1 MLILVW
7 ICLMVAGVGN
17 RAQAAK
23 PVEVDGLFY
32 EITGMNT
39 ARIVGSERNEATLVI
54 PEQVTIKKATY
65 TVTAVGNAFA
75 IPDKNGNIK
84 ETGWGMLQKVVIPNT
99 VTRLDEFA
107 FAAQAQLSE
116 VQLPSS
122 LETIGKAAFA
132 QCSSLPEIRL
142 PESLRVIGQEAFAG
156 CISLKTIDIPNGVT
170 EIQDWALS
178 GCKIFT
184 LDLRNTR
191 IRTFNLNCL
200 GGAAW
205 AFVALP
211 KGITQFTGN
220 GNTGGA
226 FFYMDYASL
235 EALDKVEFREFLE
248 SIQIL
253 AVGNTE
259 VYDKRYLPNLRM
271 LVLSDGVKEIGK
283 EAFYCYQKLEKVY
296 LNGFSFE
303 DPTTGKS
310 YRLGKSD
317 ITIIGDKAFYLCP
330 SLTDIAFP
338 HTLEKIESYAFDGC
352 RSLKSISL
360 PLSLNY
366 IGTYAFS
373 SCSQLE
379 QVKGLNSSITYS
391 YFGEKTS
398 HPFILGKF
406 DFEEAQ
412 KTFSYFALGYL
423 KKELEAWEL
432 KKEFETTA
440 QWQQRV
446 TVENREK
453 RVGELIEQAKREF
466 VAQAEKPELNVTLG
480 SYDADYHN
488 FRLDAGELGY
498 VYVQVPAG
506 EAPAFKAN
514 FGSARLTPDYGVKD
528 DRLALVGMTVS
539 LNGKTYKNL
548 DAVPDD
554 NRELLAQLPP
564 LSIDLGGESTPAQQG
579 AMPAPQPKEAD
590 VDRNIPVTG
599 TVADKTFAVVIANEE
614 YTREARVPFALRDG
628 EVFAEYCQKT
638 LGIPEKNIRVVRNA
652 TLNDMKFQ
660 LNWLAQVLG
669 TYNGT
674 ARAIVYYAGHG
685 IPDEADKGA
694 YLLPVDGYGSDVS
707 TGYALKDFYAALN
720 GAPAESVTV
729 FLDACFSGAKRESGM
744 MASARGVAIKVKEE
758 APQGKMVVFTAAQGD
773 ETAYQYAE
781 KGHGMFT
788 YFLLKKLQE
797 TRGEVTLGELGDY
810 LTGEVKR
817 ESLLNNNK
825 AQTPTVIPAAGMTG
839 WRERTLK

>member
-1 MLILVW
+1 MKTLILVW
-7 ICLMVAGVGN
+7 ICLLVAGVGN

-39 ARIVGSERNEATLVI
+39 VRIVGSERNEVTLVI
-54 PEQVTIKKATY
+54 PEQVTIKKVTY

-99 VTRLDEFA
+99 VTRLDEYA

-156 CISLKTIDIPNGVT
+156 CTSLKAIDIPNGVT
-170 EIQDWALS
+170 EIQDWAFA

-184 LDLRNTR
+184 FDFRNTR
-191 IRTFNLNCL
+191 IRTFNLICL
-200 GGAAW
+200 AKAA
-205 AFVALP
+205 ALFVALP
-211 KGITQFTGN
+211 KGVTQFTGRLIDS
-220 GNTGGA
+220 GTTL
-226 FFYMDYASL
+226 FYMDYASL
-235 EALDKVEFREFLE
+235 KALSKGGFREFLE

-253 AVGNTE
+253 AVGNAE
-259 VYDKRYLPNLRM
+259 VYNEIYLPNLKM
-271 LVLSDGVKEIGK
+271 IVLADGIKEIGK
-283 EAFYCYQKLEKVY
+283 RAFECRQKLEKVY

-317 ITIIGDKAFYLCP
+317 VTVIGDHAFYLCGG
-330 SLTDIAFP
+330 LTDIALP
-338 HTLEKIESYAFDGC
+338 SSLERIESHAFDGC
-352 RSLKSISL
+352 SSLKSISL

-366 IGTYAFS
+366 IGECAFW
-373 SCSQLE
+373 SCDQLE
-379 QVKGLNSSITYS
+379 QVKGLNSSITYNYYNGS
-391 YFGEKTS
+391 D
-398 HPFILGKF
+398 PFIYEF
-406 DFEEAQ
+406 HFAEVQ
-412 KTFSYFALGYL
+412 QTFSYFALGYL
-423 KKELEAWEL
+423 KKELEAWEQ

-453 RVGELIEQAKREF
+453 RVGELIEQAKKEF

-488 FRLDAGELGY
+488 FRLDAEELGY

-579 AMPAPQPKEAD
+579 ATSAPQPKEAD

-599 TVADKTFAVVIANEE
+599 AVADKTFAVVIANEE
-614 YTREARVPFALRDG
+614 YTREVRVPFALRDG

-638 LGIPEKNIRVVRNA
+638 LGIPEKNIRVVKNA

-685 IPDEADKGA
+685 VPDEADKGA

-758 APQGKMVVFTAAQGD
+758 APQGKIVVFTAAQGD

>member
-1 MLILVW
+1 MRALILAW
-7 ICLMVAGVGN
+7 ICLLVAGIGN
-17 RAQAAK
+17 QVQAAK

-32 EITGMNT
+32 EITGTNT
-39 ARIVGSERNEATLVI
+39 VRIVGSGRNEAALVI
-54 PEQVTIKKATY
+54 PEQVTIKNATY
-65 TVTAVGNAFA
+65 IVTAVGTAFA
-75 IPDKNGNIK
+75 IPDKNGKIK
-84 ETGWGMLQKVVIPNT
+84 QTGWGMLQKVVIPNT
-99 VTRLDEFA
+99 VTRLEPYA

-116 VQLPSS
+116 VQ
-122 LETIGKAAFA
+122 
-132 QCSSLPEIRL
+132 L

-156 CISLKTIDIPNGVT
+156 CTSLKAIDIPNGVT
-170 EIQDWALS
+170 EIQDRAFA

-184 LDLRNTR
+184 FNLRNTQ

-211 KGITQFTGN
+211 KGVTQFTGN

-235 EALDKVEFREFLE
+235 EALSKGGFREFLE

-253 AVGNTE
+253 GVGNTE
-259 VYDKRYLPNLRM
+259 VYNKIYLPNLRM
-271 LVLSDGVKEIGK
+271 IVLADGIKEIGK
-283 EAFYCYQKLEKVY
+283 RAFDCYQKLGKVY

-303 DPTTGKS
+303 DPATGKS

-317 ITIIGDKAFYLCP
+317 ITVIGDHAFYLCQ
-330 SLTDIAFP
+330 SLTGIALP
-338 HTLEKIESYAFDGC
+338 SSLERIESHAFDGC
-352 RSLKSISL
+352 HSLKSISL
-360 PLSLNY
+360 PLFLNY
-366 IGTYAFS
+366 IGECAFW
-373 SCSQLE
+373 SCEQLE
-379 QVKGLNSSITYS
+379 QVKGLNNSITYG
-391 YFGEKTS
+391 YYNGLA
-398 HPFILGKF
+398 PFDYEF
-406 DFEEAQ
+406 HFEEVQ

-423 KKELEAWEL
+423 KKELEAWEQ

-446 TVENREK
+446 TVESREK
-453 RVGELIEQAKREF
+453 RVGELIEQAKKEF

-498 VYVQVPAG
+498 VYVQVSAG

-514 FGSARLTPDYGVKD
+514 FSNARLTPDYGVKD
-528 DRLALVGMTVS
+528 DRLALVGMEVS

-554 NRELLAQLPP
+554 NRELLVQLPP
-564 LSIDLGGESTPAQQG
+564 LSIDLGGENTPVQQG
-579 AMPAPQPKEAD
+579 ATPAPQPKAAD
-590 VDRNIPVTG
+590 VDMNIPETG

-614 YTREARVPFALRDG
+614 YSREARVPFALRDG
-628 EVFAEYCQKT
+628 EVFAEYCRKT
-638 LGIPEKNIRVVRNA
+638 LGIPEKNIRVVKNA

-660 LNWLAQVLG
+660 LNWLSQVLG
-669 TYNGT
+669 TYHGA

-707 TGYALKDFYAALN
+707 TGFSLKDFYGMLSAV
-720 GAPAESVTV
+720 PAESVAV
-729 FLDACFSGAKRESGM
+729 FLDACFSGTKRESGM
-744 MASARGVAIKVKEE
+744 LASARGVAIKVRDE
-758 APQGKMVVFTAAQGD
+758 APQGNLVVFTAAQGD

-797 TRGEVTLGELGDY
+797 SKGDVTLGELGDY
-810 LTGEVKR
+810 ITNEVKR

-825 AQTPTVIPAAGMTG
+825 IQTPTVIPATGMTG
-839 WRERTLK
+839 WRGWKLK

>member
-1 MLILVW
+1 MRALILAW
-7 ICLMVAGVGN
+7 ICLLVAGIGN
-17 RAQAAK
+17 QVQAAK

-32 EITGMNT
+32 EITGTNT
-39 ARIVGSERNEATLVI
+39 VRIVGSGRNEAALVI
-54 PEQVTIKKATY
+54 PEQVTIKNATY
-65 TVTAVGNAFA
+65 IVTAVGTAFA
-75 IPDKNGNIK
+75 IPDKNGKIK
-84 ETGWGMLQKVVIPNT
+84 QTGWGMLQKVVIPNT
-99 VTRLDEFA
+99 VTRLEPYA

-116 VQLPSS
+116 VQ
-122 LETIGKAAFA
+122 
-132 QCSSLPEIRL
+132 L

-156 CISLKTIDIPNGVT
+156 CTSLKAIDIPNGVT
-170 EIQDWALS
+170 EIQDRAFA

-184 LDLRNTR
+184 FNLRNTQ

-211 KGITQFTGN
+211 KGVTQFTGN

-235 EALDKVEFREFLE
+235 EALSKGGFREFLE

-253 AVGNTE
+253 GVGNTE
-259 VYDKRYLPNLRM
+259 VYNKIYLPNLRM
-271 LVLSDGVKEIGK
+271 IVLADGIKEIG
-283 EAFYCYQKLEKVY
+283 ERAFDCYQKLGKVY

-303 DPTTGKS
+303 DPATGKS

-317 ITIIGDKAFYLCP
+317 ITVIGDHAFYLCQ
-330 SLTDIAFP
+330 SLTGIALP
-338 HTLEKIESYAFDGC
+338 SSLERIESHAFDGC
-352 RSLKSISL
+352 HSLKSISL
-360 PLSLNY
+360 PLFLNY
-366 IGTYAFS
+366 IGECAFW
-373 SCSQLE
+373 SCEQLE
-379 QVKGLNSSITYS
+379 QVKGLNNSITYG
-391 YFGEKTS
+391 YYNGLA
-398 HPFILGKF
+398 PFDYEF
-406 DFEEAQ
+406 HFEEVQ

-423 KKELEAWEL
+423 KKELEAWEQ

-446 TVENREK
+446 TVENREN
-453 RVGELIEQAKREF
+453 RVDELIEQAKKEF

-498 VYVQVPAG
+498 VYVQVPLG

-514 FGSARLTPDYGVKD
+514 FSNARLSPAYGVKD
-528 DRLALVGMTVS
+528 DRLALVGMEVI

-564 LSIDLGGESTPAQQG
+564 LSIDLGGENTPVQQG
-579 AMPAPQPKEAD
+579 ATPAPQPKAAD
-590 VDRNIPVTG
+590 VDMNIPETG

-614 YTREARVPFALRDG
+614 YSREARVPFALRDG
-628 EVFAEYCQKT
+628 EVFAEYCRKT
-638 LGIPEKNIRVVRNA
+638 LGIPEKNIRVVKNA

-660 LNWLAQVLG
+660 LNWLSQVLG
-669 TYNGT
+669 TYHGA

-707 TGYALKDFYAALN
+707 TGFSLKDFYGMLSAV
-720 GAPAESVTV
+720 PSESVAV
-729 FLDACFSGAKRESGM
+729 FLDACFSGTKRESGM
-744 MASARGVAIKVKEE
+744 LASARGVAIKVRDE
-758 APQGKMVVFTAAQGD
+758 APQGNLVVFTAAQGD

-797 TRGEVTLGELGDY
+797 SKGDVTLGELGDY
-810 LTGEVKR
+810 ITNEVKR

-825 AQTPTVIPAAGMTG
+825 IQTPTVIPATGMTG
-839 WRERTLK
+839 WRGWKLK

>member
-1 MLILVW
+1 MILAW
-7 ICLMVAGVGN
+7 ICLLVAGTGN

-39 ARIVGSERNEATLVI
+39 VRIVGSERNEVTLII
-54 PEQVTIKKATY
+54 PEQVTIKKVTY

-99 VTRLDEFA
+99 VTRLDEYA

-156 CISLKTIDIPNGVT
+156 CTSLKAIDIPNGMT
-170 EIQDWALS
+170 EIQDWAFA

-200 GGAAW
+200 GGAALS
-205 AFVALP
+205 FVALP

-235 EALDKVEFREFLE
+235 EALSKGGFSEFLK

-253 AVGNTE
+253 GVGNTE
-259 VYDKRYLPNLRM
+259 VYNKIYLPNLRM
-271 LVLSDGVKEIGK
+271 IVLADGIKEIGK
-283 EAFYCYQKLEKVY
+283 RAFECRQKLEKVY

-317 ITIIGDKAFYLCP
+317 VTVIGDHAFYLCGG
-330 SLTDIAFP
+330 LTDIALP
-338 HTLEKIESYAFDGC
+338 SSLERIESHAFDGC
-352 RSLKSISL
+352 SSLKSISL

-366 IGTYAFS
+366 IGECAFW
-373 SCSQLE
+373 SCGQLE
-379 QVKGLNSSITYS
+379 QVKGLNGSITYGYYS
-391 YFGEKTS
+391 GS
-398 HPFILGKF
+398 APFDYEF
-406 DFEEAQ
+406 HFEEIQ

-423 KKELEAWEL
+423 KKELVAWEQ

-453 RVGELIEQAKREF
+453 RVGELIEQAKKEF

-488 FRLDAGELGY
+488 FRLDAGDLGY

-564 LSIDLGGESTPAQQG
+564 LPPLSIDLGGESTPAQQG
-579 AMPAPQPKEAD
+579 ATPAPQPKEAD

-599 TVADKTFAVVIANEE
+599 AVADKTFAVVIANEE

-638 LGIPEKNIRVVRNA
+638 LGIPEKNIRVVKDA

-685 IPDEADKGA
+685 VPDEADKGA

-720 GAPAESVTV
+720 GVPAESVTV

-797 TRGEVTLGELGDY
+797 TKGEVTLGELGDY